1 MFGIAGLRKVIGEV
15 GQVEKETIGRVG
27 KEKEKEK
34 EKGTCSRAARSTA
47 QWPILR
53 LALWQ

>member
-53 LALWQ
+53 LAL